1 MIKHIYEIA
10 GDHFNLHLK
19 DDAPPERA
27 SEHQLPLTEVREKM
41 TQKTEARIEQLPS
54 SAKAVFSLLGDG
66 KPRTLNEM
74 VGSVSFSPR
83 TIRNALNRLKEKGL
97 IVAKFNFRDAR
108 KPLYQLKVA

>member
-1 MIKHIYEIA
+1 MTNDMKH
-10 GDHFNLHLK
+10 
-19 DDAPPERA
+19 
-27 SEHQLPLTEVREKM
+27 EVRNNM
-41 TQKTEARIEQLPS
+41 QPVTESKIEQLPS

-83 TIRNALNRLKEKGL
+83 TIRNALNRLKECGL

-108 KPLYQLKVA
+108 KPLYQLKIA